1 MHCNFATVSENH
13 VRGII
18 DQSKPKLCILDP
30 LPTNVLKESA
40 DVLAGPLTNIVN
52 ASLTTGVFP
61 ISLKKGVIYPSIK
74 KPSLDHEQFSNYHP
88 ITNIAYLSKV
98 LERVADAQTMNYLT
112 ANGLLAKFQS
122 AYRRFH
128 STETALLRVF
138 SDILYAID
146 QQQEV
151 VLVLLDISSAF
162 DTIDHSA
169 LLNRLWDRYGIDGT
183 VLKWFQSY
191 LVGCTQAVMIKDTQS
206 SERTLNYLKALF

>member
-13 VRGII
+13 VHGII
-18 DQSKPKLCILDP
+18 DQSKPKSCILDP

-52 ASLTTGVFP
+52 ASLTSGVFP
-61 ISLKKGVIYPSIK
+61 VSLKKGVIYPSIK
-74 KPSLDHEQFSNYHP
+74 KPSLDHDQFSNYHP

-98 LERVADAQTMNYLT
+98 LERVADTQTMNYLT
-112 ANGLLAKFQS
+112 DNGLLAKFQS
-122 AYRRFH
+122 VYRRFH

-151 VLVLLDISSAF
+151 VLVLLDLSSAF

-169 LLNRLWDRYGIDGT
+169 LLNRLRDRYGMDGT